1 MSSGRHLENGFSF
14 EVTDP
19 KQKTQLNFSVFYDSG
34 MDLFCFTV
42 NTYDH
47 RSVGDEHSE
56 VRAFQSNSQTR
67 YWISPDHARIMF
79 NPAFWDSVKQKMS
92 EINERREAEG

>member
-14 EVTDP
+14 EVNDP
-19 KQKTQLNFSVFYDSG
+19 EQKTQFAFSIMYHEG

-47 RSVGDEHSE
+47 RSVGDEYAES
-56 VRAFQSNSQTR
+56 RAFQSNSQMR
-67 YWISPDHARIMF
+67 YWISPDKARIMF
-79 NPAFWDSVKQKMS
+79 NPSFWDGAKQKMS
-92 EINERREAEG
+92 EINEKRETEG